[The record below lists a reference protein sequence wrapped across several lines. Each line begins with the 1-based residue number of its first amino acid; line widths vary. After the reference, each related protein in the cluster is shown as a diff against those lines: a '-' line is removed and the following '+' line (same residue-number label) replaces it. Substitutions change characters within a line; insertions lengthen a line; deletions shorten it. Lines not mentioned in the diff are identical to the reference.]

1 MLDEGFHIM
10 IRKLCTITLLMTV
23 LLISFGTTNAD
34 LGQPSI
40 LAVAEVYLKNG
51 GKLEGVI
58 WFKRGGY
65 VTEVYYS
72 GFCFKKKDESYQL
85 QIIDRDFFKFP
96 PPDYHHLK
104 SQPERVYYAENI
116 RKVEH
121 NISIS
126 KPEQIL
132 KVTKTFS
139 YKLLDEIVIYKELP
153 LNLYAL
159 DKEKNNKVVIKMDE
173 VKQFKLP
180 WQPSIKWLNKIK
192 KHKMDFDKKMQED
205 EKAGINW
212 VDYQSVKW
220 HHEMPYVQK
229 RLP

>member
-1 MLDEGFHIM
+1 M
-10 IRKLCTITLLMTV
+10 IRKRSTITLLIAT
-23 LLISFGTTNAD
+23 LLISFGTTSAD

-65 VTEVYYS
+65 VSEDYYN
-72 GFCFKKKDESYQL
+72 GFCFKKKDGSYQL
-85 QIIDRDFFKFP
+85 QIINRDFLTFP
-96 PPDYHHLK
+96 PTDYHHLK
-104 SQPERVYYAENI
+104 SQPERVYYAENV
-116 RKVEH
+116 RKVEET
-121 NISIS
+121 ISIS

-139 YKLLDEIVIYKELP
+139 YRLLDEIVIYKELP
-153 LNLYAL
+153 INLYAL
-159 DKEKNNKVVIKMDE
+159 DKIKGNQIRIKVDE

-180 WQPSIKWLNKIK
+180 WQPSIKWLNKIE
-192 KHKMDFDKKMQED
+192 KHKKYLDKKMQED

-212 VDYQSVKW
+212 VDYQAVKW
-220 HHEMPYVQK
+220 HHEMPYIQK